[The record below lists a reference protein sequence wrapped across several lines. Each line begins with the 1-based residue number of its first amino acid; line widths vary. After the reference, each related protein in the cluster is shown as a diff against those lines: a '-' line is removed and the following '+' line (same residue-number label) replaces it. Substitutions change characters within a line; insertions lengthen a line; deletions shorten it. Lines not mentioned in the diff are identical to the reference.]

1 MVIKLSKDDLTN
13 DHSPKIPGFFDV
25 RRGVNPTFEN
35 FAATLSPVHKPDTN
49 LIVSDFDTCRQ
60 SCHLTHPLLTD

>member
-25 RRGVNPTFEN
+25 RRGVNPTGN
-35 FAATLSPVHKPDTN
+35 DSNL
-49 LIVSDFDTCRQ
+49 LIVFYVQIMPDDFVMQLHRF
-60 SCHLTHPLLTD
+60 

>member
-1 MVIKLSKDDLTN
+1 VVIKLSKVDLTN

-35 FAATLSPVHKPDTN
+35 FAATLSPYIN
-49 LIVSDFDTCRQ
+49 QIQILLFLISTPVGKAAILRI
-60 SCHLTHPLLTD
+60 PY

>member
-1 MVIKLSKDDLTN
+1 MVIKLSKVDLTN

-35 FAATLSPVHKPDTN
+35 FAATLSRYINQIQILLFLISTPVGKAAILRIPY
-49 LIVSDFDTCRQ
+49 
-60 SCHLTHPLLTD
+60 